1 MKFACLARSGSNGTT
16 QLGIN
21 VWDCGDSS
29 MIPVFCQY
37 SMISALS
44 RVTTP
49 FPLNTFH
56 VDICSIF
63 SVVIHRS
70 LIHKFW
76 LSKRSHPQR
85 GLWIVSCYLL
95 LCLFVSHETA
105 IDWMI
110 PTFFGGS
117 PKRCPCP
124 RVQDGTFDDV
134 SARFSRFPRYVPHQG
149 LLTNLQR
156 EILRLLPTWFKP
168 CDPTDQEKHR
178 ERSGKAHETR
188 GKCRK
193 MIYIQFMV
201 GFF

>member
-29 MIPVFCQY
+29 MIP
-37 SMISALS
+37 
-44 RVTTP
+44 
-49 FPLNTFH
+49 
-56 VDICSIF
+56 
-63 SVVIHRS
+63 
-70 LIHKFW
+70 KFW

-193 MIYIQFMV
+193 MIYISLW
-201 GFF
+201 FFCNIYVSLGG